1 MTTDETFMRL
11 ALREAEKAAAEDEVP
26 VGAVIVKEGRVIARA
41 HNQKEK
47 KNCAICHAEILAI
60 QKATKKVGNWWQEGC
75 TLYVTLEP
83 CAMCAGAIVN
93 SRLARV
99 VYGASDARY
108 GFLGSIANLPK
119 DYPLNHTFEI
129 TTDVLREECAS
140 ILTGFFRKK
149 REKKGNY

>member
-1 MTTDETFMRL
+1 MTTDETFMRI

-60 QKATKKVGNWWQEGC
+60 QKATKKVGNWWLEGC

-119 DYPLNHTFEI
+119 DYPLNHTFET